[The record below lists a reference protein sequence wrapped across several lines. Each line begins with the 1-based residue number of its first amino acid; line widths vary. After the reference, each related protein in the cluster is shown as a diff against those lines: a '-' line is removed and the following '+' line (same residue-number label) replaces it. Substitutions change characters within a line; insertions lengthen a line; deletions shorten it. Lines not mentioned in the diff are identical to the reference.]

1 MKNVCV
7 KVFVTVLAL
16 LFVSAAYAQGQDVRW
31 RRIAGVITALNVD
44 NPVGKIHSGTFP
56 WTARGGYARVNL
68 ATGAAVFN
76 VEGLVIDGAAFSGT
90 TGPITAVM
98 GTLVCNAGTNTETTH
113 DTSQVPFSATG
124 DADFSGQITGIPSP
138 CANPLFLI
146 RIAAPAGAAGLWI
159 GTGAE
164 RITASQ

>member
-1 MKNVCV
+1 
-7 KVFVTVLAL
+7 
-16 LFVSAAYAQGQDVRW
+16 
-31 RRIAGVITALNVD
+31 
-44 NPVGKIHSGTFP
+44 
-56 WTARGGYARVNL
+56 
-68 ATGAAVFN
+68 TGAAVFN

-98 GTLVCNAGTNTETTH
+98 GTLVCNVGTNTESTH

-146 RIAAPAGAAGLWI
+146 RIAQPAGAAGRWI
-159 GTGAE
+159 ATGAE
-164 RITASQ
+164 RISGTQ

>member
-1 MKNVCV
+1 MKVCA

-16 LFVSAAYAQGQDVRW
+16 LLASAAYAQNNQEVRW

-44 NPVGKIHSGTFP
+44 NPVGKISAGSFP

-68 ATGAAVFN
+68 TTGAAVFN
-76 VEGLVIDGAAFSGT
+76 VEGLVIDGTAFSGT

-98 GTLVCNAGTNTETTH
+98 GTLVCDAGTNTESTH

-124 DADFSGQITGIPSP
+124 DADFSGQITGIPSS

-146 RIAAPAGAAGLWI
+146 RIAAPAGVAGRWI
-159 GTGAE
+159 ATGAE